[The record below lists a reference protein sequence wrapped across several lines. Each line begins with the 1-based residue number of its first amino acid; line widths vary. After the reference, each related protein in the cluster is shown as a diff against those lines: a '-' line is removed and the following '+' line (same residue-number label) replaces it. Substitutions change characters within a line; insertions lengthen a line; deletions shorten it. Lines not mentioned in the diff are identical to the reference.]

1 MFYMATGSKKM
12 AYFINYAVNSA
23 LNNWAINAL
32 TEGGNVDIFDNDIND
47 TLPTTSSDIF
57 PTLYFSNLVSIAGG
71 TGTSSN
77 PYQLQVS

>member
-1 MFYMATGSKKM
+1 M
-12 AYFINYAVNSA
+12 AYFINYAGNSS

-32 TEGGNVDIFDNDIND
+32 TEGGNVDLFDNDIND
-47 TLPTTSSDIF
+47 TSPTTPSDIF
-57 PTLYFSNLVSIAGG
+57 PTLYLSNLVSIADGG